1 MKNIVNGKARRRI
14 RGRLFALTL
23 ATSASMSGYAFAQ
36 APVAPAPVRPPAPEY
51 EPLPIYGPQLPP
63 GGLPTPPV
71 ETQDDPAPHID

>member
-36 APVAPAPVRPPAPEY
+36 APVAPTQVEPDRPHREGDAFQIPRILE
-51 EPLPIYGPQLPP
+51 ES
-63 GGLPTPPV
+63 
-71 ETQDDPAPHID
+71 